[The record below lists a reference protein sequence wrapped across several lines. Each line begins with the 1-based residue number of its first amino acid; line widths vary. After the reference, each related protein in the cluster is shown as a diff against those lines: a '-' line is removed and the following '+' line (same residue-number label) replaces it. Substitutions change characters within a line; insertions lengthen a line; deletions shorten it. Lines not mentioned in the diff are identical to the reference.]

1 MKTLLLVSLLLCLPV
16 VGLAQAKKG
25 APKKK
30 ATPAAAAANQRKIF
44 PYAYTI
50 DDLPNGLRLV
60 TVPTDYPNLVALY
73 IVVQTGSRNE
83 IEPGKSGYA
92 HFFEHMMFRGSKNV
106 TPAQRDNILKR
117 AGASANAYTTDDRTV
132 YHEVFSKEDLDEVM
146 RIEGDRFQSLQYAE
160 PEYKTEALAVLGEYN
175 KNSASPGSKLFEKL
189 RETAFRTHT
198 YSHTTMG
205 FIKDIEDMPNQY
217 QYSLDFYK
225 RYYRPEYATIVV
237 VGDVTRQRAL
247 ALTRQHFGSWE
258 RGAYKPEIPAEPAQ
272 TEPREAHV
280 EWPSATLP
288 YMAVAFRA
296 PAYSDESKDKV
307 ALDLLAAIAF
317 GSNSELYQRL
327 VLKEQKVDGIGVS
340 FGDKADPELFTV
352 QARIK
357 QAQDMP
363 YVREQILATFRRYT
377 TELVPQQK
385 LDDTRSRR
393 RYGFA
398 QAMDSSEAIAGALA
412 PYLALRRTPET
423 MNKLFALADTVTPA
437 DIRDAARR
445 YFTDN
450 NRTIVTLSQG
460 AGKQATN
467 KEGGK

>member
-1 MKTLLLVSLLLCLPV
+1 MKTLLLVSLLLCLPA
-16 VGLAQAKKG
+16 VGLAQAKKA
-25 APKKK
+25 APPKK
-30 ATPAAAAANQRKIF
+30 ATPAAAAKQRKIF
-44 PYAYTI
+44 PYNYTI

-106 TPAQRDNILKR
+106 TPAQRDDILKR
-117 AGASANAYTTDDRTV
+117 AGASSNAYTTDDRTV

-146 RIEGDRFQSLQYAE
+146 RIEGDRFQTLQYAE

-175 KNSASPGSKLFEKL
+175 KNSANPGSKLFEKL

-225 RYYRPEYATIVV
+225 RYYRPEYTTILV

-247 ALTRQHFGSWE
+247 ALTRQHFGAWE
-258 RGAYKPEIPAEPAQ
+258 RGNYKPTIPAEPAQ

-280 EWPSATLP
+280 DWPSATLP
-288 YMAVAFRA
+288 YLAVAFRA
-296 PAYSDESKDKV
+296 PAYSDENKDKV

-317 GSNSELYQRL
+317 GPNSELYQRL
-327 VLKEQKVDGIGVS
+327 VLKEQKVDFLGVS
-340 FGDKADPELFTV
+340 FGDRVDPELFTV
-352 QARIK
+352 QTRIK
-357 QAQDMP
+357 KVEDMP

-377 TELVPQQK
+377 TELVPQRK

-393 RYGFA
+393 RYSFA

-423 MNKLFALADTVTPA
+423 LNNLFTLADSVTPA
-437 DIRDAARR
+437 DMRDAARR
-445 YFTDN
+445 YFVDN
-450 NRTIVTLSQG
+450 NRTIVSLSQG
-460 AGKQATN
+460 AGKQTAN